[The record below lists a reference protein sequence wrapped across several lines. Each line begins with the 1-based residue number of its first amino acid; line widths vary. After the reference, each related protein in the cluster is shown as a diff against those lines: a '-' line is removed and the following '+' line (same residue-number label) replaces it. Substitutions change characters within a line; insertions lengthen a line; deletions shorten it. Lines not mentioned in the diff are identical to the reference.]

1 MVKFCWISVE
11 QGLTFPQGE
20 SHEGSP
26 GLEAFHRAKSLGD
39 FFSLNLSAEMLRS
52 PTSTDRTHNRLKTKD
67 ALKPLCAGF
76 EHPGWFYFS
85 THKNVIHQWNIL
97 PGGVSTQNKVKPVV
111 ELYKNEPS
119 PSCKAFWSPTASGTS
134 LAYECCGLPSNLEVL
149 KYTEPFDSY
158 LSTAGTQQR
167 EDDLNSPAVTDSV
180 AVLWIKTLLLF
191 LTHP

>member
-1 MVKFCWISVE
+1 MGKFCWISVE

-52 PTSTDRTHNRLKTKD
+52 PTSTDRTHNRLKTMD
-67 ALKPLCAGF
+67 LLKPLVCRIWA
-76 EHPGWFYFS
+76 PRMVLLFY
-85 THKNVIHQWNIL
+85 TQKRDHQWNIL

-111 ELYKNEPS
+111 EMYKNEPS

>member
-1 MVKFCWISVE
+1 MVKLCWISVE

-52 PTSTDRTHNRLKTKD
+52 PTSTDRTHHRLKTKD
-67 ALKPLCAGF
+67 ALKPLVCRIWA
-76 EHPGWFYFS
+76 PRMVLLFY
-85 THKNVIHQWNIL
+85 TQKHNHHWNIL
-97 PGGVSTQNKVKPVV
+97 PGGVSTQNKVKTVV

-180 AVLWIKTLLLF
+180 AVLWIKTSLLF
-191 LTHP
+191 LPHP